1 MGDHIMKTSSAAF
14 YYLYNI
20 RGKRKYLS
28 KECTATL
35 IHAFISSRLD
45 YCNSLLYSLPAYQVQ
60 FSIKNDSDSSDF
72 GDSDSDKEQTIDD
85 NIYGYPNDVEGRNFA
100 ENEEDN
106 ESVGSDFDS
115 DDNQNVYMNEV
126 SEIAFINEH
135 TVGQVLISNERDDAS
150 TDTSTTSNPPR
161 PWKRRRVTT
170 GTQNQARCLQQQP
183 QFIWNQNNPNNT
195 VPEFHLRPG
204 PTRVW
209 GGESSPTICFQLFWD
224 DALFEFLIKMQ
235 KKRELIILTSISL
248 HGDQ

>member
-20 RGKRKYLS
+20 RRKRKYLS

-60 FSIKNDSDSSDF
+60 FSIENDSDSSDF
-72 GDSDSDKEQTIDD
+72 GDSDSDEEQTIDD

-100 ENEEDN
+100 ENEEDI

-126 SEIAFINEH
+126 SEIAFI
-135 TVGQVLISNERDDAS
+135 QWA
-150 TDTSTTSNPPR
+150 
-161 PWKRRRVTT
+161 K
-170 GTQNQARCLQQQP
+170 
-183 QFIWNQNNPNNT
+183 F
-195 VPEFHLRPG
+195 
-204 PTRVW
+204 
-209 GGESSPTICFQLFWD
+209 
-224 DALFEFLIKMQ
+224 
-235 KKRELIILTSISL
+235 
-248 HGDQ
+248 